1 MIPGDEPKASAVRP
15 STAGSA
21 TQPAAAQSEPA
32 AMLSKPAGQHK
43 ARARVASHTR
53 GRLRVR
59 VHRSHRDPN
68 LLHEVAAQLEEQPGI
83 QHVDVNA
90 DTGSVL
96 VHYDHAQRS
105 MHDVVGCLRDVGV
118 LIGSVLE
125 AGGDEL
131 PDVGGGGDNGH
142 STTAAGLV
150 GTVNDLDRRLSEL
163 TGRKVDLKLLFPV
176 ALGAIGVRAAIA
188 NGIGFAEVPAYIL
201 IWYAFDAFW
210 KFHQTPRAGTRPGE
224 TTGGDNAQPQP

>member
-1 MIPGDEPKASAVRP
+1 MTQGNELKAPSVRGSTVTSASEPGAVQP
-15 STAGSA
+15 SA
-21 TQPAAAQSEPA
+21 TAAV
-32 AMLSKPAGQHK
+32 SKPTRHHK
-43 ARARVASHTR
+43 AHARVASHTP

-68 LLHEVAAQLEEQPGI
+68 ALQAVAAQLEDQPGI
-83 QHVDVNA
+83 QHVEVNA
-90 DTGSVL
+90 DSGSVL
-96 VHYDHAQRS
+96 VHYDHEKRS
-105 MHDVVGCLRDVGV
+105 MDDVVGCLQDVGM

-131 PDVGGGGDNGH
+131 PDVGGGGENGH

-150 GTVNDLDRRLSEL
+150 GTMGDLDRRLSEM

-210 KFHQTPRAGTRPGE
+210 KFHQKPHAGSPAQD
-224 TTGGDNAQPQP
+224 TTAGDTAQPQP

>member
-1 MIPGDEPKASAVRP
+1 MTRSNEPKAPARRPRPATSATKPAAPP
-15 STAGSA
+15 SGSTTAGS
-21 TQPAAAQSEPA
+21 TSTRQRAAR
-32 AMLSKPAGQHK
+32 H
-43 ARARVASHTR
+43 ARVASHTP

-68 LLHEVAAQLEEQPGI
+68 ALQEVASQLADQPGI
-83 QHVDVNA
+83 HHVEVNA
-90 DTGSVL
+90 DSGSVL
-96 VHYDHAQRS
+96 VHYDHEKRS
-105 MHDVVGCLRDVGV
+105 MDDVVGCLEDVGV

-131 PDVGGGGDNGH
+131 PDVGGGEDSGH
-142 STTAAGLV
+142 STTAAGVV
-150 GTVNDLDRRLSEL
+150 GTVSDLDRRLSEL

-188 NGIGFAEVPAYIL
+188 NGIGFSEVPAYIL

-210 KFHQTPRAGTRPGE
+210 KFHQRPHPGTPAG
-224 TTGGDNAQPQP
+224 TTGGAEEQPQP